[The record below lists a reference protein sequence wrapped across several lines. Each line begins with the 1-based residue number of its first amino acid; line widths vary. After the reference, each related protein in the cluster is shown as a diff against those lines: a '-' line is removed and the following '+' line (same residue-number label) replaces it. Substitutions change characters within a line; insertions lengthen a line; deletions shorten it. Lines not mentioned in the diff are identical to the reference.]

1 LLLADGPPAMILD
14 FGDGSATWA
23 ADATG
28 QVKHV
33 YSVPGGAH
41 PWIVAPVLTNADN
54 VVRGP
59 QRLEIPRGQYR
70 PWDVSAAG
78 F

>member
-1 LLLADGPPAMILD
+1 MLHVPPLRAAS
-14 FGDGSATWA
+14 GRGSRAWT

-33 YSVPGGAH
+33 YTAPSGV
-41 PWIVAPVLTNADN
+41 IVAPGLTDAAN
-54 VVRGP
+54 VVRGQ
-59 QRLEIPRGQYR
+59 QRFEIPRGQYR